1 MPQTL
6 NPLLKARLAVGAT
19 TLCTIVRIT
28 RTDGTQ
34 LRYTTAT
41 RDKTIDSLLYKAGGF
56 EPTDIVLAFDNGP
69 GSLAMVIAFD
79 DDITQADVRLG
90 KYYGALISVEWADW
104 LYPSYGSLPRF
115 SGVIT
120 STSVTNEGAASFTC
134 SGQIYQTL
142 KPLGEIRT
150 ATCRAQFGDARCQFA
165 VTDFL
170 RSATVTAV
178 DGNYIT
184 VDIVDIAAADPQ
196 DAGDQP
202 CWQVEMQGSNPSI
215 RITKLEMRAAV
226 SGVSYEV
233 ADGTVYD
240 NKVPSPDPEDPWN
253 DEQWTGGSP
262 AIFGIELDTDGP
274 VKEFVIRCPDSSMA
288 PSSVKLSYG
297 ATRDGPFTDALG
309 YTFTSLVWTNGETK
323 TFSRTTA
330 ELLVSYQDGLLL
342 FTSGENEDLT
352 YDIIEVVQ
360 NVGDTTIR
368 LAVQPT
374 RIVEVGDTVEVY
386 PGCDKTL
393 LRCKYYANVVNF
405 RGEPYVP
412 TDTYQGQNPII

>member
-6 NPLLKARLAVGAT
+6 NPLLKARLAIGAT
-19 TLCTIVRIT
+19 TLCTLVKIT
-28 RTDGTQ
+28 RTDGVE
-34 LRYTTAT
+34 LRYTSST
-41 RDKTIDSLLYKAGGF
+41 RNKTFNSLVYKAGGF
-56 EPTDIVLAFDNGP
+56 EPTDILLAFDNGP
-69 GSLAMVIAFD
+69 GSLALVIAFD
-79 DDITQADVRLG
+79 DDITQTDVRLG
-90 KYYGALISVEWADW
+90 KYYGALITVEWGDW
-104 LYPSYGSLPRF
+104 LFPEYGTLPRF

-120 STSVTNEGAASFTC
+120 STSVTNEGAASFSC

-150 ATCRAQFGDARCQFA
+150 ATCRAQFGDERCKFA

-178 DGNYIT
+178 DANYIT

-196 DAGDQP
+196 DAGDQAV
-202 CWQVEMQGSNPSI
+202 WQVTLTGPNPSI
-215 RITKLEMRAAV
+215 RITQLEMRAAV
-226 SGVSYEV
+226 SGISYTP
-233 ADGTVYD
+233 ADGAVYD
-240 NKVPSPDPEDPWN
+240 NKVPSPDPADPWN
-253 DEQWTGGSP
+253 NDQWTGGSP
-262 AIFGIELDTDGP
+262 AILGIELSVDGP
-274 VKEFVIRCPDSSMA
+274 VKEFAIRCPDSSMA
-288 PSSVKLSYG
+288 PTSVKLSYA
-297 ATRDGPFTDALG
+297 ATTAGPFTDALG
-309 YTFTSLVWTNGETK
+309 YTFTGLVWSNTEIK
-323 TFSRTTA
+323 TFSRTVA

-342 FTSGENEDLT
+342 FTSGENQDLI

-360 NVGDTTIR
+360 NVSDTTIR

-374 RIVEVGDTVEVY
+374 RIVNVGDTVEIY

-412 TDTYQGQNPII
+412 TDTYQGQNPLI